1 MRNSTCAISFIGT
14 FLTWSNVRLESG
26 MRVKPDVTASLWGCP
41 LGEQLSAGRGELHV
55 CPGFVP
61 HHPPFVDR
69 PAELLCRAAGMSEIA
84 I

>member
-1 MRNSTCAISFIGT
+1 
-14 FLTWSNVRLESG
+14 

-41 LGEQLSAGRGELHV
+41 LGDQLSAGRGEFHV
-55 CPGFVP
+55 GPRLVP

-69 PAELLCRAAGMSEIA
+69 PLDTGAELLCRAAGMSEIA